1 MILNILNKIKPEN
14 QLKFIFVKVVCMT
27 ISRAIGPNPL
37 KMEIA

>member
-1 MILNILNKIKPEN
+1 MKLNILNKIKSEH
-14 QLKFIFVKVVCMT
+14 QLKFIFVKVVSMT